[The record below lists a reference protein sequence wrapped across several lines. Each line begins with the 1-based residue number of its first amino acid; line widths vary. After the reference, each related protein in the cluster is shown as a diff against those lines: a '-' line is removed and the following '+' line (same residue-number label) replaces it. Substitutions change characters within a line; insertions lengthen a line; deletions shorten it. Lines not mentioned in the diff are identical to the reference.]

1 MCVWNANVCA
11 NVCEVQMCVQ
21 NALRF
26 WDCMVYIGQFENKWH
41 LYNTEPLIHE
51 HGIYRLIS
59 PNILQ
64 FLCRFISHS
73 FLDVSLGIMILLCN
87 LFLNVCRWYIGLPWW
102 LSGEESICQ
111 FWRPGFDPGVR
122 KISWRRKWQP
132 TPVFLP
138 GKSHGQRS
146 LVGYSL
152 WGCKESDAIYWLNN
166 NVIREGKFG
175 GRNFLLHGIGLKW
188 VEMYLCVII

>member
-11 NVCEVQMCVQ
+11 NVYEVQMCVQ

-26 WDCMVYIGQFENKWH
+26 WDCMVYIGQFENKWP

-73 FLDVSLGIMILLCN
+73 SLDVSLGVMILLCN
-87 LFLNVCRWYIGLPWW
+87 LFFKCLLLVYRATLVAQWWRIHLPILETWVWSLGQEALLMKEMASHSSILAWEIPWTEEPGGLQSMG
-102 LSGEESICQ
+102 LQRVGCYLVTQ
-111 FWRPGFDPGVR
+111 QQRDKGG
-122 KISWRRKWQP
+122 KI
-132 TPVFLP
+132 
-138 GKSHGQRS
+138 
-146 LVGYSL
+146 
-152 WGCKESDAIYWLNN
+152 WGP
-166 NVIREGKFG
+166 
-175 GRNFLLHGIGLKW
+175 
-188 VEMYLCVII
+188 